1 MIVTEVNRKFLF
13 ICSAKRQ
20 SKMAKARTKS
30 NDLIFETIKNTHNT
44 FLLNICTDA
53 AVRYGEWGEG
63 GVLFT

>member
-1 MIVTEVNRKFLF
+1 
-13 ICSAKRQ
+13 
-20 SKMAKARTKS
+20 MAKARTKS